1 MNRRRRP
8 AQRRA
13 RPRNSLRQTVVVFII
28 GITLGGAAFAT
39 DQYIEAKQ
47 ASAAMAAAA
56 ASAKNDA
63 EIYTGSIL
71 RMLDR
76 GNVCRQWLFDNNGG
90 GFTDNGYVDCDRAA
104 YRGRPNGFNRGP
116 DLRVS
121 VISSGFRGD

>member
-28 GITLGGAAFAT
+28 GITLWGAAFAT

-71 RMLDR
+71 RMLDM

-104 YRGRPNGFNRGP
+104 YRGGPNGFNRGP
-116 DLRVS
+116 DSRVS